1 MTWWPRSLLWRTVL
15 LITALLVVAHFASLG
30 IFLLAEQGPRAHRFA
45 QYLVSV
51 VNLTRTALITS
62 HSDKRIELLSELSGQ
77 EGIRVYVADPD
88 EEPPQPPNRTLLRM
102 VDAELK
108 QQLGPD
114 THLATVRDGVRGL
127 WISFK
132 IDEDGYWIMLPSE
145 RIDRQEPV
153 KWISWGTLVLVLALA
168 GAYLIVAL
176 ITRPLQRLA
185 VATRQIGRGAMPP
198 PLQETGVLEMQA
210 LSRAFNQMAS
220 DLKRADDDR
229 AMLLAGIS
237 HDLRTPLSRIRLGV
251 EMLPPGDDMLREGMV
266 KDIEEIDAVIG
277 QFLEFARS
285 GSDSGNAGEADLSAV
300 VKSVVERYERQGRP
314 VSAQPG
320 PPLLLMLR
328 VPSIQR
334 LLANLIDNAL
344 RYAGTAV
351 EVRTAAVGAH
361 AVLSV
366 LDRGPGISPDQAE
379 RMLQPFT
386 RLDTARSTTSSGLG
400 LAIVDRI
407 ARMHGGSIRL
417 LQREGGGLEARVEL
431 PLQPAGRLQGTPA
444 REREVSAEL

>member
-15 LITALLVVAHFASLG
+15 LITALLVVAHFAAYE

-45 QYLVSV
+45 QYLASV
-51 VNLTRTALITS
+51 VNLTRTALITA
-62 HSDKRIELLSELSGQ
+62 HSDRRLELLSELSGQ

-88 EEPPQPPNRTLLRM
+88 EPPPPPPNRELLRI

-127 WISFK
+127 WVSFK
-132 IDEDGYWIMLPSE
+132 IDDDGYWIMLPSE
-145 RIDRQEPV
+145 RIERQEPF
-153 KWISWGTLVLVLALA
+153 KWISWGTLVLILALA
-168 GAYLIVAL
+168 GAWLIVAL
-176 ITRPLQRLA
+176 ITRPLARLA
-185 VATRQIGRGAMPP
+185 AAARQIGRGAMPP
-198 PLQETGVLEMQA
+198 PLQEAGVLEMQA

-220 DLKRADDDR
+220 DLKRTDDDR

-251 EMLPPGDDMLREGMV
+251 EMLPPGDDALRDGMV
-266 KDIEEIDAVIG
+266 KDIEEIDSVIS

-285 GSDSGNAGEADLSAV
+285 GSDTGTAEKADLNAV
-300 VKSVVERYERQGRP
+300 VRSVVERYQRQGKP
-314 VSAQPG
+314 VSAQLG
-320 PPLLLMLR
+320 PPLEVMLR
-328 VPSIQR
+328 TPSMQR
-334 LLANLIDNAL
+334 LLTNLIGNAL
-344 RYAGTAV
+344 RYAGGAV
-351 EVRTAAVGAH
+351 EVRTAMANGR

-366 LDRGPGISPDQAE
+366 LDRGPGIPPEEAQ

-400 LAIVDRI
+400 LAIVDRV
-407 ARMHGGSIRL
+407 ARMHAGKVQL
-417 LQREGGGLEARVEL
+417 LQREGGGLEVRVEL
-431 PLQPAGRLQGTPA
+431 PLEAPGPAGIPPVLAGA
-444 REREVSAEL
+444 RKVSA

>member
-15 LITALLVVAHFASLG
+15 LITALLVVAHFASLQ
-30 IFLLAEQGPRAHRFA
+30 IFFLAERAPRAHRFA

-62 HSDKRIELLSELSGQ
+62 HSDKRLELLRELSGQ
-77 EGIRVYVADPD
+77 EGIRVYIADPD
-88 EEPPQPPNRTLLRM
+88 EPPPPLPDRELLRM

-114 THLATVRDGVRGL
+114 TRLATDRDGVKGL
-127 WISFK
+127 WVSFK
-132 IDEDGYWIMLPSE
+132 IDNKGYWIMLPSE
-145 RIDRQEPV
+145 RIERQEPF
-153 KWISWGTLVLVLALA
+153 KWISLGTLVLLLALA

-185 VATRQIGRGAMPP
+185 GAARQIGRGRMPP
-198 PLQETGVLEMQA
+198 PLQEAGVLEMQT

-220 DLKRADDDR
+220 DLKRIDDDR

-251 EMLPPGDDMLREGMV
+251 EMLPPAGDESLRDGMV
-266 KDIEEIDAVIG
+266 KDIEEIDSVIS

-285 GSDSGNAGEADLSAV
+285 GSETGAAEKADLNAV
-300 VKSVVERYERQGRP
+300 VKSVVERYERQGRR
-314 VSAQPG
+314 VSAQFG
-320 PPLLLMLR
+320 PPLPLMLR
-328 VPSIQR
+328 TSSVQR
-334 LLANLIDNAL
+334 LLTNLIDNAL
-344 RYAGTAV
+344 RYGGGDV
-351 EVRTAAVGAH
+351 EVRTLPEPGR

-366 LDRGPGISPDQAE
+366 LDRGPGIPPEEAQ

-386 RLDTARSTTSSGLG
+386 RLDTARTTTSSGLG

-407 ARMHGGSIRL
+407 ARMHGGSVQLR
-417 LQREGGGLEARVEL
+417 QREGGGLEARVEL
-431 PLQPAGRLQGTPA
+431 PLESGGRLA
-444 REREVSAEL
+444 AA